1 LIHHQTGSISAIGGR
16 EVKAWRKLFDLTE
29 RVALVIG
36 GGSGIGQAA
45 AQGLAAFG
53 AKCVVADL
61 SRENADATA
70 DLIRQD
76 GGVAESASVDLRST
90 PSVTDLIDGIVA
102 RHGRVDVL
110 LSTPAVNLR
119 KRMLEYEDAEFDR
132 VIELNLKGTFRVARA
147 VGRQMARQRG
157 GSIILM
163 SSMRAVNVEPGQSVY
178 AATKAGIGQMARG
191 LAVELGP
198 VGVRVNALAPG
209 IVATPLTRPITSNP
223 TWNQAYAERCALG
236 RWADPSEMV
245 GPVVFLA
252 SDASSYVTATTLF
265 ADAGWT
271 AIDGRFVPQLS

>member
-1 LIHHQTGSISAIGGR
+1 
-16 EVKAWRKLFDLTE
+16 VKDWRKLFDLSD

-36 GGSGIGQAA
+36 AGSGIGQAS

-53 AKCVVADL
+53 ASCVVADL
-61 SRENADATA
+61 SADAADATA
-70 DLIRQD
+70 RSILDD
-76 GGVAESASVDLRST
+76 GGVAEAAAVDVRNTQSVNEL
-90 PSVTDLIDGIVA
+90 VDGVVS
-102 RHGRVDVL
+102 RHGRIDVL
-110 LSTPAVNLR
+110 LTTPAVNLR
-119 KRMLEYEDAEFDR
+119 KRMLDYEDAEFDR

-147 VGRQMARQRG
+147 VGRQMVRQRA

-163 SSMRAVNVEPGQSVY
+163 SSMRALNVEPGQSVY
-178 AATKAGIGQMARG
+178 SATKAGIGQMARG

-198 VGVRVNALAPG
+198 LGVRVNALAPG

-236 RWADPSEMV
+236 RWADPGEMV
-245 GPVVFLA
+245 GPVLFLA

-271 AIDGRFVPQLS
+271 AIDGRFVPQLA

>member
-1 LIHHQTGSISAIGGR
+1 MN
-16 EVKAWRKLFDLTE
+16 AWRKLFDLTD

-53 AKCVVADL
+53 AKCTVADV
-61 SRENADATA
+61 SKENADATA
-70 DLIRQD
+70 ELIRQE
-76 GGVAESASVDLRST
+76 GGVAESASVDVRST
-90 PSVTDLIDGIVA
+90 PSVTELIEGIVA
-102 RHGRVDVL
+102 RRGRIDIL
-110 LSTPAVNLR
+110 LTTPAVNLR
-119 KRMLEYEDAEFDR
+119 KRMLDYEDAEFDR

-147 VGRQMARQRG
+147 VGRQMAHQRG

-198 VGVRVNALAPG
+198 VGVRVNALAPW

-236 RWADPSEMV
+236 RWAEPSEMV

-252 SDASSYVTATTLF
+252 SDASSYLTATTLF

>member
-1 LIHHQTGSISAIGGR
+1 M
-16 EVKAWRKLFDLTE
+16 KAWRTLFDLTE

-53 AKCVVADL
+53 AKCIVADL
-61 SRENADATA
+61 SQENADATA
-70 DLIRQD
+70 DLICQD
-76 GGVAESASVDLRST
+76 SGVAESASVDVRST
-90 PSVTDLIDGIVA
+90 PSVAELIDGVVA
-102 RHGRVDVL
+102 RHGRIDVL
-110 LSTPAVNLR
+110 LTTPAVNLR

-132 VIELNLKGTFRVARA
+132 VIELNLKGTFRVARG

-178 AATKAGIGQMARG
+178 AATKAGICQMARG
-191 LAVELGP
+191 LAAELGP
-198 VGVRVNALAPG
+198 LGVRVNALAPG

-223 TWNQAYAERCALG
+223 AWNQAYAERCALG